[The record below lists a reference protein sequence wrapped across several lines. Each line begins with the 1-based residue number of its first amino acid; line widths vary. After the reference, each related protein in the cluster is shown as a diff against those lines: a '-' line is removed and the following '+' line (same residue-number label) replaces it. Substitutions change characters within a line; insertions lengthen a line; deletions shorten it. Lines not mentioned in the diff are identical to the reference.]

1 MGWPSRAEP
10 THRHGPALLPPCPPA
25 PLGRD
30 GGDARGGHSLGL
42 SPGDGADGAVG
53 QEVRAVA
60 DLHVDDAFLRFCLHQ
75 LVRDPPH
82 RLAVPPAGT
91 ATGPVTPRHREGT
104 RRDATERGQAGR
116 GYLRDGRHVVIKFL

>member
-1 MGWPSRAEP
+1 MAKRSRAHP
-10 THRHGPALLPPCPPA
+10 SAWPCPAAPLPPWDGTEGM
-25 PLGRD
+25 LG
-30 GGDARGGHSLGL
+30 GGHSLGL

-82 RLAVPPAGT
+82 CLAVPPAGT